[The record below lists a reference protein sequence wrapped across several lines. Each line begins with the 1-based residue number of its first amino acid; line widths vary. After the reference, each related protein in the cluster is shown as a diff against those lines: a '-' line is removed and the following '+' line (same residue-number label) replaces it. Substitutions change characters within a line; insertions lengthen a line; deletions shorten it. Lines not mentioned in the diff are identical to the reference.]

1 VPNDNVILIKPAK
14 QKTTCWILAWV

>member
-14 QKTTCWILAWV
+14 QKTTCWILARV